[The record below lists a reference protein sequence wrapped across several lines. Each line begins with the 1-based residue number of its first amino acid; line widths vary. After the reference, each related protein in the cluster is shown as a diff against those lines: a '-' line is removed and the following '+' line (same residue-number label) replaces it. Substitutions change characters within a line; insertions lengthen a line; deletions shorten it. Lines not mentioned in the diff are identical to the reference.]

1 MTSLALAWRGMT
13 RQPARSALAVVGI
26 AAVGALLFDMLLLSR
41 GLVVS
46 FGEILESSG
55 YDIRVTPTAA
65 IPGAGPPLEN
75 VSSILSDLERLPELD
90 EIVAM
95 RFGRG
100 VARAD
105 GSGDVV
111 LSLMGIG
118 PGGAGSWSIVE
129 GEPLGT
135 VGEDGRLPIVI
146 NRSVAELVGLE
157 PGDSLELAGYRRDTL
172 APPPKTFRVDGIAEF
187 VFDRW
192 NELTAVTSLAAYGET
207 LGEPDHD
214 QADLIL
220 AETRDGLAT
229 DEAVTAITRL
239 RPELH
244 AFSNEAL
251 LARLRQTDFS
261 YFRQISFA
269 LTTITLFFAFLLVAT
284 LLTVSVNQRFAEIA
298 TLRALGFP
306 RRRVVA
312 GLLWESALLVG
323 SGGLLALPAGWLLAL
338 RLDAILRA
346 MPDIPERLHFF
357 VFQPR
362 ALVEYAV
369 LIGVTGVLAALY
381 PVYLAARL
389 PIARTLRNEV
399 VG

>member
-1 MTSLALAWRGMT
+1 MTSLTLAWRGMT
-13 RQPARSALAVVGI
+13 RQPARSVLAIIGI

-46 FGEILESSG
+46 FGEILDSSG
-55 YDIRVTPTAA
+55 YDVRVAATGA

-75 VSSILSDLERLPELD
+75 VSSILADLERVSELD
-90 EIVAM
+90 EVAAM

-100 VARAD
+100 IIEDD
-105 GSGDVV
+105 GGGAVV

-118 PGGAGSWSIVE
+118 SGGSGSWTIVE
-129 GEPLGT
+129 GAPLGA
-135 VGEDGRLPIVI
+135 VGDDGRLPLVV
-146 NRSVAELVGLE
+146 NRGLAQLAGLG
-157 PGDSLELAGYRRDTL
+157 PGDTVALAGYRRDAL
-172 APPPKTFRVDGIAEF
+172 VPSARSFRVDGIADF

-192 NELTAVTSLAAYGET
+192 NELTAVTDLASYREA
-207 LGEPDHD
+207 LGEPDD
-214 QADLIL
+214 DRADVLL
-220 AETRDGLAT
+220 VRAGEGVTAE
-229 DEAVTAITRL
+229 EAVHAIVRV
-239 RPELH
+239 RPDLH
-244 AFSNEAL
+244 VFSNEAL

-312 GLLWESALLVG
+312 DLLWESGMLVG
-323 SGGLLALPAGWLLAL
+323 SGGLLALPVGWLLAL

-357 VFQPR
+357 VFEPR
-362 ALVEYAV
+362 ALVEYVV
-369 LIGVTGVLAALY
+369 LITITGLLAALY